1 MTATRIEFHAVA
13 HALPL
18 THPVAD
24 YGYRALSSH
33 EHGLT
38 VLLIQSGIGHD
49 KARRSVQQLLA
60 GRSWDVIIST
70 GFAGDLEMDSIGSVL
85 IGHEVFLSQAATSHV
100 SSIPRSFVCHP
111 DWVNAAL
118 SIRWMGQEPLRTGKF
133 VSVNRVLTNSG
144 EKRQLHVDTGAV
156 GVDMESA
163 AIGEVA
169 QEHGVPF
176 LIVRAIS
183 DGAHDDLPVDFNL
196 FLRPSGWVSGIMYIM
211 TTPTSWKGFVD
222 LYRHSKQASL
232 QLTKFF
238 EGFFSVVSRMSPSS
252 RSFDGKL

>member
-1 MTATRIEFHAVA
+1 MRDVLDRFYDHYNDAAFIEKDPIVFPRRYANGVDREIVA
-13 HALPL
+13 
-18 THPVAD
+18 
-24 YGYRALSSH
+24 
-33 EHGLT
+33 
-38 VLLIQSGIGHD
+38 
-49 KARRSVQQLLA
+49 LLA
-60 GRSWDVIIST
+60 AGLAYGRVAQI
-70 GFAGDLEMDSIGSVL
+70 
-85 IGHEVFLSQAATSHV
+85 
-100 SSIPRSFVCHP
+100 
-111 DWVNAAL
+111 
-118 SIRWMGQEPLRTGKF
+118 F
-133 VSVNRVLTNSG
+133 VSVDRVLTNTG
-144 EKRQLHVDTGAV
+144 EKRQLHVDTGAI

-211 TTPTSWKGFVD
+211 TTPTSWKGFLD